1 MRCSIQKKSRSNLPS
16 FSTIKSNDSN
26 LCPQNN
32 PPGSCDFFF
41 FFFSVFCLCVYVLLT
56 HWWWCQSCSLL
67 VYDNF
72 LILGKFP
79 SRSSVPCLA
88 INLYIR
94 NSIRRNNMEIPHLG
108 ENRTKTTSQ
117 TYESPVLEIA
127 TQSKLQNPTTV
138 EKQIPTH
145 DSYTNPLIRNY
156 KHNTPEWKSQSL
168 YNKY

>member
-1 MRCSIQKKSRSNLPS
+1 M
-16 FSTIKSNDSN
+16 
-26 LCPQNN
+26 
-32 PPGSCDFFF
+32 PPKQPPRVLWFLLFFVF
-41 FFFSVFCLCVYVLLT
+41 FCLCVYVLLT
-56 HWWWCQSCSLL
+56 HSWWCQSCSLL
-67 VYDNF
+67 FYDNF
-72 LILGKFP
+72 LILGIVP
-79 SRSSVPCLA
+79 SRSSVPCRG

-94 NSIRRNNMEIPHLG
+94 NSTRRNNMEIPHLG

-117 TYESPVLEIA
+117 TYESPVLGIA

-145 DSYTNPLIRNY
+145 DSNTNPLIRNY